1 LDLPR
6 CKIDVCCEGG
16 AVTSDAVV
24 LLLRQVDG
32 RLGPLKA
39 VARMLLDARQPCLIT
54 LPKKQLPRR

>member
-1 LDLPR
+1 M
-6 CKIDVCCEGG
+6 
-16 AVTSDAVV
+16 TSDAVV

-39 VARMLLDARQPCLIT
+39 VARMLLDTRQPCLIT